1 MRGWTTLGRILVIP
15 AVLVV
20 LEVVV
25 RVGLVN
31 PLFIAAPSSF
41 LKALVIE
48 LIRGPLL
55 ASIGATLQ
63 SVSLSFIV
71 CTLLGLP
78 AGYVLWRYPVWE
90 RAYQPMLAGIVAA
103 PTVLLYPV
111 FLIFFGRTTTCIVAL
126 TSLTAIVPIILNTR
140 QALADVNPTLV
151 RVGISMSLSDRQIL
165 RHVLFPAAVPVIFAG
180 IRLGLIYML
189 LIVVALEY
197 LVGVGGLGFFISDV
211 SYKFRIPDLY
221 AAIVAVLI
229 LSAALMYGL
238 NRVQRIVR

>member
-1 MRGWTTLGRILVIP
+1 M
-15 AVLVV
+15 
-20 LEVVV
+20 
-25 RVGLVN
+25 
-31 PLFIAAPSSF
+31 
-41 LKALVIE
+41 
-48 LIRGPLL
+48 
-55 ASIGATLQ
+55 
-63 SVSLSFIV
+63 
-71 CTLLGLP
+71 
-78 AGYVLWRYPVWE
+78 WE

-111 FLIFFGRTTTCIVAL
+111 FLIFFGRTTSCIVAL

-140 QALADVNPTLV
+140 QALADVNPTFV
-151 RVGISMSLSDRQIL
+151 RVGLIMNLSDRQIL

-189 LIVVALEY
+189 LIVVALEF

-238 NRVQRIVR
+238 KRVQRIVR